1 MSVKWMIQA
10 KDNCDKT
17 DNSQQ
22 VSTKRAENDSIC
34 VLYSLA
40 MNDGKKSV
48 DDKILHSCGQLFADQ
63 EPVKLTE
70 KQAATCPR
78 AEYAS
83 LPYISETF
91 LSRFARI

>member
-1 MSVKWMIQA
+1 MIQA

-17 DNSQQ
+17 DDSQQ

-34 VLYSLA
+34 VVPTFLYSLA

-48 DDKILHSCGQLFADQ
+48 DDKILHSCEQQFADQ
-63 EPVKLTE
+63 EPVKLKE
-70 KQAATCPR
+70 KQAATFPC

-83 LPYISETF
+83 LPHISETF